1 MAYDNVTRLN
11 PVRYGDS
18 QVIHYTESFSLSPAI
33 CKAWT
38 REVTPVLEEGFWITG
53 DICPECK
60 RISSAPGE

>member
-18 QVIHYTESFSLSPAI
+18 QVIHYTESFSLRPAI

-38 REVTPVLEEGFWITG
+38 REVTPVLEVNWWLGKV
-53 DICPECK
+53 CK
-60 RISSAPGE
+60 DCTAVLEERRD